1 MSARRAH
8 YELEDRVA
16 VVTLDNPPLNAL
28 NVDTREALAAV
39 FAELH
44 GRRNEIRAVV
54 LRGGGDKAFAAGA
67 DIKGFLDL
75 DCASA
80 RRQLL
85 RAQEINVAVES
96 FPRPVLAAIHGYC
109 LGGGLELALCCDCR
123 FASED
128 AKFGFPEVKL
138 SVFPGNG
145 GTQRARRHLS
155 LGRVKELMFTG
166 DMVGAREALEY
177 GLVER
182 VVPAGQVL
190 EATLAVA
197 GRIASRGPLAVA
209 AVKAVLNATQGVPL
223 AEGLE
228 VEADA
233 WSRLAETED
242 MKEGARAF
250 LEKREP
256 LWKAK

>member
-1 MSARRAH
+1 MSAPRSR

-16 VVTLDNPPLNAL
+16 LVTLDNPPLNAL
-28 NVDTREALAAV
+28 DKETREALAAV

-44 GRRNEIRAVV
+44 GRRDEIRAVV

-75 DCASA
+75 DYAAA
-80 RRQLL
+80 RRQLR
-85 RAQEINVAVES
+85 RAQEINAAVED

-109 LGGGLELALCCDCR
+109 LGGGLELALCCDVR

-128 AKFGFPEVKL
+128 AKLGFPEVKL

-145 GTQRARRHLS
+145 GTQRACRHLG

-166 DMVGAREALEY
+166 EMVGAREALEY

-182 VVPAGQVL
+182 VVPTGQVL
-190 EATLAVA
+190 EAALAVA
-197 GRIASRGPLAVA
+197 RRIAARGPLGVA
-209 AVKAVLNATQGVPL
+209 AVKAVLNRTQGVPL

-228 VEADA
+228 AEAEA

-250 LEKREP
+250 LEKRDP
-256 LWKAK
+256 VWKGR